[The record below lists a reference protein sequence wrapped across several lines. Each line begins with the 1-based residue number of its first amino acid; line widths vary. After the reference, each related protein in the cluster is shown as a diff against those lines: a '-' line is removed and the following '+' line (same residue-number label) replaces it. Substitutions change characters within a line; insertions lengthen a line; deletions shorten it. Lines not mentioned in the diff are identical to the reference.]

1 MQYHVR
7 AVEEGRVALEYF
19 NAFHDGF
26 VKSLSIQSHD
36 VFERRG
42 VQTCLG
48 LLDVEL
54 LIAHYN
60 YQQDTRPHDQ
70 LIRATFHGVTDLAV
84 LVSGLPYEWSI
95 KYVAIAAAT
104 RCLDG
109 VHLGGVQVR
118 WTPCLELVL
127 VQSRLNSNREWEL
140 HEDVRLSFDHAE
152 LEELPASKPE

>member
-1 MQYHVR
+1 VR
-7 AVEEGRVALEYF
+7 TAEEGRAALEYF

-26 VKSLSIQSHD
+26 VKDLSIHSHD

-48 LLDVEL
+48 LLDVEF

-70 LIRATFHGVTDLAV
+70 LVRATFHEVTDLAIT
-84 LVSGLPYEWSI
+84 VSGLPYEWSI
-95 KYVAIAAAT
+95 QYMAIAPAT

-109 VHLGGVQVR
+109 IQVR
-118 WTPCLELVL
+118 RTPCLELIL
-127 VQSRLNSNREWEL
+127 VQSRLNASREWDL
-140 HEDVRLSFDHAE
+140 HEDVRFRFDRAE
-152 LEELPASKPE
+152 FEELQAS